1 MKTTDLFT
9 RNRSAQR
16 LNESLSK
23 MFGTQLDLDSF
34 DTPKLEDARNK
45 LRTQI
50 HTARTQSGF
59 NETIENEALTKAQF
73 MHDAIVA
80 ELMDRQE
87 HIVDTTVPEGFG
99 SLEDEVAK
107 LIKNFDEDMMEIG
120 GYGDPD
126 QDKIVA
132 FLKQGDVESAVE
144 VVWYAYADQD
154 GGELRDMDN
163 YIESL
168 EDEFK
173 ELAQGGD
180 EDEGGETDDGYALA
194 SAGFGSDEDYE
205 SIEMERVRDPEDWDE
220 GNTEPANNF
229 AVSIN
234 GKKWKVFKGR
244 GQYADD
250 AREQAH
256 YQQLKDWARKKSEAT
271 GKKWEVSITG
281 ENPTESINQESAP
294 PTAKGERMVKH
305 IKKGY
310 ADDGKLSD
318 KEKGIAYATAW
329 KQHNKDK
336 NESVNTGDTMTRL
349 QEGEVQQASAI
360 VTAKTMVDRVS
371 RWIEELSGMEND
383 TLLQLGDS
391 IRDEMSAEQA
401 KTFISSVAPAIQQ
414 ALENLKTTRETLSTG
429 VRLLTGEEQGAEML
443 GGEPAAGGDEMGP
456 AEPDAMNMGD
466 EMGDMGAED
475 EFAAAEPAAGGL
487 GDAGREQRES
497 INRSNSLLKMLAG

>member
-1 MKTTDLFT
+1 
-9 RNRSAQR
+9 
-16 LNESLSK
+16 

-50 HTARTQSGF
+50 HTARNQSGF

-87 HIVDTTVPEGFG
+87 HIVDVTQTEAAD
-99 SLEDEVAK
+99 SLESEVAQILK
-107 LIKNFDEDMMEIG
+107 KFDEDMNEIG

-126 QDKIVA
+126 QDKIVEL
-132 FLKQGDVESAVE
+132 LKQGDWDGATE

-163 YIESL
+163 YIEDI
-168 EDEFK
+168 EDQFK
-173 ELAQGGD
+173 DLAQGGD
-180 EDEGGETDDGYALA
+180 EDEGGETDDNYALA

-205 SIEMERVRDPEDWDE
+205 SVEMERVRDPEDWDE
-220 GNTEPANNF
+220 GNTEPPNNF

-234 GKKWKVFKGR
+234 GKQWKVFKGR

-250 AREQAH
+250 HREQAH

-281 ENPTESINQESAP
+281 EDPTESINYENKEQTGESMSNL
-294 PTAKGERMVKH
+294 R
-305 IKKGY
+305 
-310 ADDGKLSD
+310 
-318 KEKGIAYATAW
+318 
-329 KQHNKDK
+329 
-336 NESVNTGDTMTRL
+336 
-349 QEGEVQQASAI
+349 EGEVQQASAI

-391 IRDEMSAEQA
+391 IRDEMSADQA

-429 VRLLTGEEQGAEML
+429 VRMLTGEEQGAEML

-497 INRSNSLLKMLAG
+497 INRSSSLLKVLAG

>member
-1 MKTTDLFT
+1 MRTTDLFKN
-9 RNRSAQR
+9 NRSSKR
-16 LNESLSK
+16 LNESLAK
-23 MFGTQLDLDSF
+23 TFGTRLDLESF

-50 HTARTQSGF
+50 HTARQESGF
-59 NETIENEALTKAQF
+59 NETIENETLTQAQF

-80 ELMDRQE
+80 ELMDREE

-99 SLEDEVAK
+99 SLEDEVAQILK
-107 LIKNFDEDMMEIG
+107 KFDEDMNEIG

-126 QDKIVA
+126 QAKIVEL
-132 FLKQGDVESAVE
+132 LKQGDWDGATE

-163 YIESL
+163 YIEDI
-168 EDEFK
+168 EDQFK
-173 ELAQGGD
+173 DLAQGGD

-205 SIEMERVRDPEDWDE
+205 SVEMERVRDPEDWDE
-220 GNTEPANNF
+220 GNTEPPNNF

-234 GKKWKVFKGR
+234 GKQWKVFKGR

-250 AREQAH
+250 DREKQH
-256 YQQLKDWARKKSEAT
+256 YQQLKDWAAKKSEST
-271 GKKWEVSITG
+271 GKKWEVNVTG
-281 ENPTESINQESAP
+281 APATESIQRTQGESMSNL
-294 PTAKGERMVKH
+294 R
-305 IKKGY
+305 
-310 ADDGKLSD
+310 
-318 KEKGIAYATAW
+318 
-329 KQHNKDK
+329 
-336 NESVNTGDTMTRL
+336 
-349 QEGEVQQASAI
+349 EGEVQQASAI

-401 KTFISSVAPAIQQ
+401 KTFISSVAPAIQA

-429 VRLLTGEEQGAEML
+429 VRMLTGEEQGAEML
-443 GGEPAAGGDEMGP
+443 GGDPAAGGDEMGP

-466 EMGDMGAED
+466 EMGDMGGED

-497 INRSNSLLKMLAG
+497 INRSSSLLKVLAG

>member
-50 HTARTQSGF
+50 HTARNQSGF
-59 NETIENEALTKAQF
+59 NETIENEALSKAQF

-87 HIVDTTVPEGFG
+87 HIVDITVQEGADIDKQE
-99 SLEDEVAK
+99 LMDILK
-107 LIKNFDEDMMEIG
+107 RFDENMNEIG

-126 QDKIVA
+126 FNKILA
-132 FLKQGDVESAVE
+132 ALNQGDVESAIE
-144 VVWYAYADQD
+144 EVWYNYADQD
-154 GGELRDMDN
+154 GGELRNMDN
-163 YIESL
+163 YIEDL

-173 ELAQGGD
+173 AMVGESD
-180 EDEGGETDDGYALA
+180 DEGGETDDNYALA

-220 GNTEPANNF
+220 GNTEPPNNF

-234 GKKWKVFKGR
+234 GKQWKVFKGR
-244 GQYADD
+244 GYYADD
-250 AREQAH
+250 DREKQH
-256 YQQLKDWARKKSEAT
+256 YRQLKDWAAKKSEAT
-271 GKKWEVSITG
+271 GKKWTVSITG
-281 ENPTESINQESAP
+281 ENPTESIEQESAP

-401 KTFISSVAPAIQQ
+401 KTFISSVAPAIQA

-429 VRLLTGEEQGAEML
+429 VRMLTGEEQGAEML

-466 EMGDMGAED
+466 EMGDMGGED

-497 INRSNSLLKMLAG
+497 INRSSSLMKVLAG